1 MRPVRRYAAPVTAL
15 VLATALGLG
24 ACSAGDDDRD
34 SDTGTSSEEGAGADS
49 GDSDEGADDA
59 TENDDATD
67 TTDDDAAD
75 DAEGAGDTA
84 EAEVVPLEGTFVT
97 EVSVPAGVEYEV
109 TTTTANSLQL
119 DFPAP
124 ADPTALSAFYQAW
137 FTEQGMTDVAEISG
151 IVTGTLGDA
160 TWTLLPQ
167 DAGSWILSAATL

>member
-34 SDTGTSSEEGAGADS
+34 SDTGTSSEEGAGADT

-67 TTDDDAAD
+67 TADDDAAD
-75 DAEGAGDTA
+75 DAGAGDTA
-84 EAEVVPLEGTFVT
+84 DAEVVPLEGTFVT
-97 EVSVPAGVEYEV
+97 EVSVPSGVEYEV

>member
-67 TTDDDAAD
+67 TADDEAAD
-75 DAEGAGDTA
+75 GAGDTA
-84 EAEVVPLEGTFVT
+84 DAEVVPLEGTFVT
-97 EVSVPAGVEYEV
+97 EVSVPAGAEYEV
-109 TTTTANSLQL
+109 TSTSATTLQL

-124 ADPTALSAFYQAW
+124 ADPTALSAFYEAW
-137 FTEQGMTDVAEISG
+137 FTEQGMTVAEVSG

>member
-15 VLATALGLG
+15 VLATVLGLG
-24 ACSAGDDDRD
+24 ACSAGEEDRE
-34 SDTGTSSEEGAGADS
+34 SDTGTSSEEGAGAE
-49 GDSDEGADDA
+49 GDDTAEGGDDA
-59 TENDDATD
+59 DETTGDDATD
-67 TTDDDAAD
+67 GAAD
-75 DAEGAGDTA
+75 GAGDTA
-84 EAEVVPLEGTFVT
+84 DAEVVPLEGTFVA

-124 ADPTALSAFYQAW
+124 ADPAALSAFYQAW